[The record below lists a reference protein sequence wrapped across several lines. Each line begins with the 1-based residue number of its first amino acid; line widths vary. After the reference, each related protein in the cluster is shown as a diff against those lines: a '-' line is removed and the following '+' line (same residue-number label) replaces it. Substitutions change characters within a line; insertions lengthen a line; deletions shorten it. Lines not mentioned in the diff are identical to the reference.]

1 MDARPGISIARF
13 DASDLTLNI
22 KGLGEIL
29 HASVEAGASVNFI
42 LPYSREDA
50 ESFWITKVLPALNG
64 GKLVMLV
71 AWLDG
76 RIAGT
81 VQLDCDTPPNQPHR
95 AELRKLMVHPDF
107 RNRGVARALMAEMEM
122 IARALGRS
130 LITLDTRTG
139 DKAEPLYASLGYL
152 TAGVIPGYCRDTV
165 SERMDGATFMYK
177 HLNLDASTFEN
188 AAARLGEKTLA

>member
-1 MDARPGISIARF
+1 MDTRRSIEIVRF
-13 DASDLTLNI
+13 NAEDLINNLPALA
-22 KGLGEIL
+22 GIL
-29 HASVEAGASVNFI
+29 HASVEAGASINFV
-42 LPYSREDA
+42 LPYGLAEAED
-50 ESFWITKVLPALNG
+50 FWMRKVLPTLHG

-81 VQLDCDTPPNQPHR
+81 VQLDYDTPPNQPHR

-107 RNRGVARALMAEMEM
+107 RNRGIARVLMAEIEA
-122 IARALGRS
+122 IARGLGRS

-152 TAGVIPGYCRDTV
+152 TAGVIPGYCRDTA

-177 HLNLDASTFEN
+177 HLQSQALSA
-188 AAARLGEKTLA
+188 

>member
-1 MDARPGISIARF
+1 MDTRPSIEIVRF
-13 DASDLTLNI
+13 GAGDLTNNLAA
-22 KGLGEIL
+22 LADIL
-29 HASVEAGASVNFI
+29 HASVEAGASINFI
-42 LPYSREDA
+42 LPYNMEDA
-50 ESFWITKVLPALNG
+50 ADFWTRKVLPALEG

-81 VQLDCDTPPNQPHR
+81 VQLDHDMPPNQRHR

-107 RNRGVARALMAEMEM
+107 RNRGIARALMVEIET
-122 IARALGRS
+122 IAGALERS

-177 HLNLDASTFEN
+177 QLKSRRVTS
-188 AAARLGEKTLA
+188 

>member
-1 MDARPGISIARF
+1 MDTRPSIEIVRF
-13 DASDLTLNI
+13 GAEDLKNNLAV
-22 KGLGEIL
+22 LADIL
-29 HASVEAGASVNFI
+29 HASVEAGASINFI
-42 LPYSREDA
+42 LPYSLGAAED
-50 ESFWITKVLPALNG
+50 FWTRKVLPVLEG

-81 VQLDCDTPPNQPHR
+81 VQLDHDMPPNQPHR

-107 RNRGVARALMAEMEM
+107 RNRGIARRMMAEIES
-122 IARALGRS
+122 IASQLGRS

-139 DKAEPLYASLGYL
+139 DKAEPLYASLGYE

-165 SERMDGATFMYK
+165 IERWDGATFMYK
-177 HLNLDASTFEN
+177 HL
-188 AAARLGEKTLA
+188 AAPGSALSA

>member
-1 MDARPGISIARF
+1 MDTRRPIEIARF
-13 DASDLTLNI
+13 GAEDMKRNLAALA
-22 KGLGEIL
+22 EIL
-29 HASVEAGASVNFI
+29 HASVEAGASINFI

-50 ESFWITKVLPALNG
+50 EEFWTRKVLPSFEG

-81 VQLDCDTPPNQPHR
+81 VQLDHDMPPNQRHR

-107 RNRGVARALMAEMEM
+107 RNRGVARALMAEIEA
-122 IARALGRS
+122 IAGALGRS

-139 DKAEPLYASLGYL
+139 DKAEPLYTSLGYL

-177 HLNLDASTFEN
+177 HLQSSAVS
-188 AAARLGEKTLA
+188 A

>member
-1 MDARPGISIARF
+1 MGTKPSIDIARF
-13 DASDLTLNI
+13 EAEDLTNNLA
-22 KGLGEIL
+22 GLAGIL
-29 HASVEAGASVNFI
+29 HASVEAGASINFI
-42 LPYSREDA
+42 LPYDMEDA
-50 ESFWITKVLPALNG
+50 KDFWTRKVLPALEG
-64 GKLVMLV
+64 GTLVMLA

-76 RIAGT
+76 RLAGT
-81 VQLDCDTPPNQPHR
+81 VQLDHDMPPNQRHR

-107 RNRGVARALMAEMEM
+107 RNRGIARVLMAEIE
-122 IARALGRS
+122 AVAGKLGRS

-177 HLNLDASTFEN
+177 HLP
-188 AAARLGEKTLA
+188 ARVVTS

>member
-1 MDARPGISIARF
+1 MDMRRPIDIVRF
-13 DASDLTLNI
+13 GAGDMKLN
-22 KGLGEIL
+22 LAALADIL
-29 HASVEAGASVNFI
+29 HASVEAGASINFI

-50 ESFWITKVLPALNG
+50 EEFWTSKVLPSLEG
-64 GKLVMLV
+64 GKLVMLI

-81 VQLDCDTPPNQPHR
+81 VQLDHDMPPNQRHR

-107 RNRGVARALMAEMEM
+107 RNRGVARALMAEIEA
-122 IARALGRS
+122 IAGTLGRS

-139 DKAEPLYASLGYL
+139 DKAEPLYTSLGYF

-177 HLNLDASTFEN
+177 HLQSERASI
-188 AAARLGEKTLA
+188 